1 MTIDHTHDPNAQSWV
16 ESANV
21 EGCQWPPQN
30 LPLGVGVVD
39 GQDTILTAIGDRVVD
54 LRSAVASGAIPASQE
69 LACALSAT
77 TLNAMMGQGRG
88 AARTVRHAL
97 FAALCDES
105 HRAALGPAMHAVGD
119 IEMRLPATIGDYSDF
134 YASVHHATN
143 IGSMFRPDNPLMP
156 NYKHLPV
163 GYHGRASSIVVSGS
177 DVRRPSG
184 QLGGGDDPPTHG
196 PSGLLDYELE
206 MGVFVGAG
214 NTMGE
219 AIAMGRVEEHLFGM
233 VLLNDWSARDV
244 QKWEYQPLGPF
255 NAKNFATSI
264 SPWVVTMDALAPFAV
279 PGPPRGENDPPTLDY
294 LAPVSD
300 LGLAISVEAHLSS
313 AAMREAG
320 MEPLQLSSANYAD
333 MFWTIGQMVA
343 HHASTG
349 CNLRPGDLLGSGTV
363 SGPDPSNRG
372 CLLELTWRGE
382 EPIDLPDGTQRKLLQ
397 DGDEVIL
404 RGVCRR
410 QGAVSIG
417 FGECRG
423 VVLPAT

>member
-1 MTIDHTHDPNAQSWV
+1 MTLDHTHDPEARSWV

-21 EGCQWPPQN
+21 EGCDWPIQN
-30 LPLGVGVVD
+30 LPLGVGSVD
-39 GQDTILTAIGDRVVD
+39 GQDTILTAIGDQVVD
-54 LRSAVASGAIPASQE
+54 LRSAVAAGAIPASAE

-77 TLNAMMGQGRG
+77 TLNALMGQGRD
-88 AARTVRHAL
+88 AATALRHAL
-97 FAALCDES
+97 FAALRDES
-105 HRAALGPAMHAVGD
+105 HRAALAPSMHAAAGV
-119 IEMRLPATIGDYSDF
+119 EMRLPASIGDYSDF

-184 QLGGGDDPPTHG
+184 QTAGDDAPTYG
-196 PSGLLDYELE
+196 PSRLLDYELE
-206 MGVFVGAG
+206 MGIFVAAG
-214 NTMGE
+214 NAMGE
-219 AIAMGRVEEHLFGM
+219 AIPMDRVEEHLFGM

-255 NAKNFATSI
+255 NAKNFASSI
-264 SPWVVTMDALAPFAV
+264 SPWIVTMDALAPFKV
-279 PGPPRGENDPPTLDY
+279 PGPPRGEEDPPTLDY

-313 AAMREAG
+313 ASMRKKG
-320 MEPLQLSSANYAD
+320 MEPMQLSSANYAD

-404 RGVCRR
+404 RGFCRSE
-410 QGAVSIG
+410 GVASIG